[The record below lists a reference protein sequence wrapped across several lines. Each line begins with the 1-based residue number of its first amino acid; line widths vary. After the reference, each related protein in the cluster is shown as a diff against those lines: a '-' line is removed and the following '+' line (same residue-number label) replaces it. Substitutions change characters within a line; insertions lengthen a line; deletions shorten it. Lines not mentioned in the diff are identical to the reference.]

1 MSLFLY
7 LLMLIGPGPRISP
20 IEHLIFPDKEGFRI
34 ITKDSVYFTLDGK
47 RFESRKHYFQDP
59 IYRLE
64 LIPTEDETKY
74 FVASGGGVVY
84 RYANDTLERVDQSYR
99 WRSRFGAVKYARND
113 TLYLVGGY
121 GEFTFF
127 NDLLRFD
134 MKSREW
140 LEIPISEPRPFR
152 KSNFLAQY
160 DSLTDHLY
168 IGLGSDTRY
177 VDKKSS
183 YRPFY
188 DVGKFKLKEE
198 VYEPLGSMDFLI
210 PFETDQSV
218 KNWERFHH
226 YKTPIIYSNK
236 YLFSFNFGSGQAHL
250 HSEANY
256 TALEVYSHILSYN
269 ANANTFLLGAD
280 LANDPRYLVLNE
292 ADFLGRR
299 YVTYEMKS
307 DEINLLP
314 FLVLGLLIGVILVA
328 FVTAKKVLLVDAVL
342 QQKKRIKA
350 QLSNEDY
357 LIFNRILES
366 YPEFIDYPELQ
377 NTYERD
383 LSYESRIKKLRTTIA
398 TIDDVIQKTLRFR
411 SSVLDVEKGKEDKR
425 VKVVRLKEQSIKISI
440 LRYLW
445 PF

>member
-7 LLMLIGPGPRISP
+7 MLMLIGPGPRINP
-20 IEHLIFPDKEGFRI
+20 FEHLIFPDKEGFTI
-34 ITKDSVYFTLDGK
+34 ITKDSVYFTVDGK
-47 RFESRKHYFQDP
+47 KFEGRKHYFQDP

-64 LIPTEDETKY
+64 LIPTEDQTKY
-74 FVASGGGVVY
+74 FVASGGGEVY

-99 WRSRFGAVKYARND
+99 WRSRFGAVKYATND

-121 GEFTFF
+121 GEFAFF
-127 NDLLRFD
+127 NELLRFD
-134 MKSREW
+134 MISREW

-160 DSLTDHLY
+160 DSITNHLY
-168 IGLGSDTRY
+168 IGLGSDTRFI
-177 VDKKSS
+177 DKKSN

-188 DVGKFKLKEE
+188 DVGRFKLKEE
-198 VYEPLGSMDFLI
+198 VYEHLGSMDFLI
-210 PFETDQSV
+210 PFEIDQSV
-218 KNWERFHH
+218 KYWKRFPH

-236 YLFSFNFGSGQAHL
+236 YFFSFDFQNRQAYL

-256 TALEVYSHILSYN
+256 AALEAFSDVLSYN
-269 ANANTFLLGAD
+269 ADSNTFLLGAN
-280 LANDPRYLVLNE
+280 LAVEPKYLVLNE
-292 ADFLGRR
+292 ADFLGRH

-307 DEINLLP
+307 DKINLLP
-314 FLVLGLLIGVILVA
+314 FLVLGLLVGVILVA

-350 QLSNEDY
+350 QISNEDY

-398 TIDDVIQKTLRFR
+398 TIDDVIQKTLRLR
-411 SSVLDVEKGKEDKR
+411 SSVLDIEKGKEDKR
-425 VKVVRLKEQSIKISI
+425 VKVVRLKEQTIKISI

>member
-20 IEHLIFPDKEGFRI
+20 LEHLIFPDKEGFRI
-34 ITKDSVYFTLDGK
+34 ITKDSIYFTLDGK
-47 RFESRKHYFQDP
+47 RFESRKHYFQAP

-64 LIPTEDETKY
+64 LIPSEDETKY

-134 MKSREW
+134 MKNREW

-188 DVGKFKLKEE
+188 DVGRFKLKEE

-218 KNWERFHH
+218 KYWERFHY

-256 TALEVYSHILSYN
+256 TALEVYSRILSYN
-269 ANANTFLLGAD
+269 VSTNTFLLGAD

-299 YVTYEMKS
+299 YLTYEMKS
-307 DEINLLP
+307 DEINLLS

>member
-20 IEHLIFPDKEGFRI
+20 LEHLIFPDKEGFRI
-34 ITKDSVYFTLDGK
+34 ITKDSVYFTVDGK

-64 LIPTEDETKY
+64 LIPSEDETKY

-99 WRSRFGAVKYARND
+99 WRSRFGAVKYAIND

-188 DVGKFKLKEE
+188 DVGRFKLKEE

-210 PFETDQSV
+210 PFENDQAV
-218 KNWERFHH
+218 KYWERFHH

-256 TALEVYSHILSYN
+256 TALEVYSEILAYN
-269 ANANTFLLGAD
+269 ADSNTFLLGAD
-280 LANDPRYLVLNE
+280 LANYPRYLVLNE
-292 ADFLGRR
+292 ADFLGRH

-411 SSVLDVEKGKEDKR
+411 SSVLDIEKGKEDKR

>member
-20 IEHLIFPDKEGFRI
+20 LEHLIFPDKEGFRI

-188 DVGKFKLKEE
+188 DVGRFKLKEE

-218 KNWERFHH
+218 KYWERFHH

-236 YLFSFNFGSGQAHL
+236 YLFSFNFRSGQAQL

-256 TALEVYSHILSYN
+256 TALEVYSMILAYN
-269 ANANTFLLGAD
+269 ADSNKFLLGAD

-292 ADFLGRR
+292 ADFLGRH
-299 YVTYEMKS
+299 YVTYEMRPDKVKF
-307 DEINLLP
+307 LP
-314 FLVLGLLIGVILVA
+314 FSVIVLLACLILITFITV
-328 FVTAKKVLLVDAVL
+328 KRVLLVDVVL
-342 QQKKRIKA
+342 QQRRRIKG
-350 QLSNEDY
+350 QLSKEDF

-398 TIDDVIQKTLRFR
+398 TIDDVIQKTLRLR
-411 SSVLDVEKGKEDKR
+411 SSVFDIEKGKEDKR